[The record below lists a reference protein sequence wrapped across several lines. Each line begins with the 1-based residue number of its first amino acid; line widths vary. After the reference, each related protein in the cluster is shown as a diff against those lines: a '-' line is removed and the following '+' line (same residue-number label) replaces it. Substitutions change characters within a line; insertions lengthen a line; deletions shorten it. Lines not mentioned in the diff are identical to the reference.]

1 MRDVITDKVIKDT
14 PGYIVEL
21 YIKASR
27 DFSVRTREKYIEN
40 EE

>member
-14 PGYIVEL
+14 LGYIVEL

-27 DFSVRTREKYIEN
+27 VFSKNTTEVHRE
-40 EE
+40 